1 MCESNPFSGRFMPLQ
16 KKGRYII
23 SGKNMNFGKS
33 STDRKI
39 KVASSSRTKYT
50 NKVFLHFGKTLFI
63 ASIFFI
69 VMFISLGIGVFKGII
84 DSAPNIDVESIM
96 PLGFATTVYDSR
108 GNVTNTLVMAGS
120 NREAAEYEEIPKHLV
135 DSFIAIED
143 ERFWKH
149 NGIDTKS
156 IMRAIVGIIT
166 GKSSSGGGSTIT
178 QQLIKNNIFSG
189 GMEKTFAARLERKIQ
204 EQYLA
209 LKIEKVM
216 TKEVIITN
224 YLNTINLGKNSLG
237 VKVAARR
244 YFGKEVSDLTLS
256 ESAVLAAITKSPG
269 KLNPIS
275 GPEANASRRDTIL
288 KYMVKQGLISETE
301 REEALADNVYA
312 RIQDVDTQTKEN
324 KTVYSYFTDELI
336 EQVEQAL
343 VEELGYS
350 DTQAQNALFGG
361 GLSIYTTQDPDLQ
374 KIVDEEVNNP
384 ENYSDV
390 KYALEWRYT
399 IVNTSGNIVN
409 YSEESVKKYHR
420 DVGDD
425 HSGLYNTIEEAQADV
440 DYYKSNFILDVAEE
454 KGETFHTI
462 LEPQI
467 SFVLIEQKTG
477 EVKAING
484 GRGEKLTSR
493 SLNRATN
500 VTRQPGS
507 TFKVLAAFGPAID
520 AKNAT
525 LATVYYDAPYSIGKK
540 EFSNWYEKQGY
551 LGWSNIREGIIYSM
565 NIVAVKAFMETVTPK
580 VGLEYAKNLGI
591 TTLTDADYVP
601 AAALGGLTNGVSNL
615 ELTGAFSAIGNGGM
629 FKKPIF
635 FTKIV
640 DHNGKTLIDNTDNEG
655 KRVLKDST
663 SFLLTDAMAASMEA
677 NRKFSRAGV
686 SVNSTSTKAHLDNMS
701 AAGKSGTT
709 TSNRDVWFV
718 GYTPY
723 YTAGVWAG
731 YDHNQKLDS
740 TQGETSFHKVIW
752 KKIMDRAHV
761 GKENIGFSKPDS
773 VETAVICR
781 KSGKLPIPGVC
792 SLDPRGDATYLEYF
806 ARGSTPTE
814 VCDHHIR
821 TTVCA
826 VSGQKPGPY
835 CPVATRV
842 ATVTPDGDTS
852 DTDDTSY
859 SSNVRCSIHLNA
871 PAPQETTNPE
881 NPNPSQDNSDVQT
894 NIIAPTAGE
903 RGPAFDRNAGV
914 VRSGPGY
921 IQPET
926 ENVQVSPG
934 N

>member
-1 MCESNPFSGRFMPLQ
+1 
-16 KKGRYII
+16 
-23 SGKNMNFGKS
+23 MNFGKN

-39 KVASSSRTKYT
+39 KDASSSRTKYT
-50 NKVFLHFGKTLFI
+50 NKIFLHFGKTLFI

-69 VMFISLGIGVFKGII
+69 VMTISLGIGVFKGII
-84 DSAPNIDVESIM
+84 DSSPDIDVESIM

-108 GNVTNTLVMAGS
+108 GNITDTLVMAGS
-120 NREAAEYEEIPKHLV
+120 NREAAEYDEIPKHLIDAFV
-135 DSFIAIED
+135 AIED

-149 NGIDTKS
+149 SGIDTKS
-156 IMRAIVGIIT
+156 IMRAIVGVIT
-166 GKSSSGGGSTIT
+166 GNSSSGGGSTIT
-178 QQLIKNNIFSG
+178 QQLIKNNVFSG

-209 LKIEKVM
+209 LKIEKAM

-224 YLNTINLGKNSLG
+224 YLNTINLGQNSLG

-244 YFGKEVSDLTLS
+244 YFGKEVSDLTIS
-256 ESAVLAAITKSPG
+256 ESAVIAAITKSPG

-275 GPEANASRRDTIL
+275 GQEANAARREIIL
-288 KYMVKQGLISETE
+288 KYMTEQGLITE
-301 REEALADNVYA
+301 EQRDEALADNVYA
-312 RIQDVDTQTKEN
+312 RIQDVDTQTREN

-336 EQVEQAL
+336 EQAEQAL
-343 VEELGYS
+343 VDELGYS
-350 DTQAQNALFGG
+350 NTQAQNALFGG

-384 ENYSDV
+384 ENYGDV

-409 YSEESVKKYHR
+409 YSEESIKKYHS
-420 DVGDD
+420 DVGDG
-425 HSGLYNTIEEAQADV
+425 HTGLYNSVEEAQADV
-440 DYYKSNFILDVAEE
+440 NHYKTNIITDMAEE

-462 LEPQI
+462 LEPQV
-467 SFVLIEQKTG
+467 SFVLIDQKTG

-484 GRGEKLTSR
+484 GRGEKITSR

-507 TFKVLAAFGPAID
+507 TFKIISAFGPAID

-525 LATVYYDAPYSIGKK
+525 LATVYYDAPYSIGNK
-540 EFSNWYEKQGY
+540 EFSNWYENQGY

-565 NIVAVKAFMETVTPK
+565 NIVAVKTFMETVTPK
-580 VGLEYAKNLGI
+580 VGLEYAKNMGI
-591 TTLTDADYVP
+591 TTLTDADYIP

-615 ELTGAFSAIGNGGM
+615 ELTGAFSAIGNGGI
-629 FKKPIF
+629 FKKPVF

-663 SFLLTDAMAASMEA
+663 SFLLTDAMAESMIA
-677 NRKFSRAGV
+677 NRKFSRSGV

-709 TSNRDVWFV
+709 SSNRDVWFV

-723 YTAGVWAG
+723 YTAGIWAG
-731 YDHNQKLDS
+731 FDHNQKLDS
-740 TQGETSFHKVIW
+740 SQGETSFHKIIW
-752 KKIMDRAHV
+752 KKIMERVHAD
-761 GKENIGFSKPDS
+761 KENIGFAQPSS

-792 SLDPRGDATYLEYF
+792 TNDPRGDATYQEYF
-806 ARGSTPTE
+806 AKGTTPTE

-821 TTVCA
+821 TSVCA

-835 CPVATRV
+835 CPIATRV
-842 ATVTPDGDTS
+842 SIVTPEGDTNA
-852 DTDDTSY
+852 TDDTY
-859 SSNVRCSIHLNA
+859 FSSHVRCSLHLS
-871 PAPQETTNPE
+871 PPQPQESSGDGSE
-881 NPNPSQDNSDVQT
+881 SQQNNTDVQT

-921 IQPET
+921 LQPET
-926 ENVQVSPG
+926 ENVQVAPG

>member
-1 MCESNPFSGRFMPLQ
+1 
-16 KKGRYII
+16 
-23 SGKNMNFGKS
+23 MNFGKN
-33 STDRKI
+33 STDKKI
-39 KVASSSRTKYT
+39 KEASSSRTKYT

-69 VMFISLGIGVFKGII
+69 VMFISLGIGIFKGII
-84 DSAPNIDVESIM
+84 DSSPDIDVESIM

-108 GNVTNTLVMAGS
+108 GNITDTLVMAGS
-120 NREAAEYEEIPKHLV
+120 NREAAEYDEIPKHLIDAFV
-135 DSFIAIED
+135 AIED

-156 IMRAIVGIIT
+156 IMRAIVGVIT

-178 QQLIKNNIFSG
+178 QQLIKNNVFSG
-189 GMEKTFAARLERKIQ
+189 GMEKNFAARLERKIQ

-209 LKIEKVM
+209 LKIEKAM

-256 ESAVLAAITKSPG
+256 ESAVIAAITKSPG

-275 GPEANASRRDTIL
+275 GQEANATRREIIL
-288 KYMVKQGLISETE
+288 KYMLEQGLITE
-301 REEALADNVYA
+301 EERDEALEDNVYA
-312 RIQDVDTQTKEN
+312 RIQDVDTQTREN
-324 KTVYSYFTDELI
+324 KTVYSYFTDELV
-336 EQVEQAL
+336 EQVSDAL
-343 VEELGYS
+343 VDELGYS
-350 DTQAQNALFGG
+350 ETQAHNALYGG

-399 IVNTSGNIVN
+399 IMDTSGNIIN

-420 DVGDD
+420 DVGDG
-425 HSGLYNTIEEAQADV
+425 HTGLYNTVEEAQADV
-440 DYYKSNFILDVAEE
+440 NHYKTNVIQNVSEE

-462 LEPQI
+462 LEPQV
-467 SFVLIEQKTG
+467 SFVLMDQKTG

-500 VTRQPGS
+500 ITRQPGS
-507 TFKVLAAFGPAID
+507 TFKVIAAFGPAID

-525 LATVYYDAPYSIGKK
+525 LASVYYDAPYSIGNK
-540 EFSNWYEKQGY
+540 EFQNWYDKQGY

-565 NIVAVKAFMETVTPK
+565 NIVALKVFMETVTPK
-580 VGLEYAKNLGI
+580 VGLDYAKDLGI

-601 AAALGGLTNGVSNL
+601 SAALGGLTEGVTNL
-615 ELTGAFSAIGNGGM
+615 ELTGAFAAIGNGGM
-629 FKKPIF
+629 YKKPVF

-655 KRVLKDST
+655 KRVFKDST
-663 SFLLTDAMAASMEA
+663 SFLLTDAMAESMIA
-677 NRKFSRAGV
+677 NRKFSRSGV
-686 SVNSTSTKAHLDNMS
+686 SVNSTSTKSQLDNMS

-723 YTAGVWAG
+723 LTAGIWVG
-731 YDHNQKLDS
+731 YDHNQQLDS
-740 TQGETSFHKVIW
+740 SQGETSFHKIIW

-761 GKENIGFSKPDS
+761 GKENIGFAKPDS
-773 VETAVICR
+773 IESAVICR
-781 KSGKLPIPGVC
+781 KSGKLPVPGVC
-792 SLDPRGDATYLEYF
+792 NADPRGDATYMEYF
-806 ARGSTPTE
+806 AKGTTPTE
-814 VCDHHIR
+814 VCDHHVR

-835 CPVATRV
+835 CPVATRI
-842 ATVTPDGDTS
+842 AIVTPEGEGVG
-852 DTDDTSY
+852 TDDTSY
-859 SSNVRCSIHLNA
+859 SSQVQCSIHLT
-871 PAPQETTNPE
+871 PQEPAANSPQNTQPAEQNH
-881 NPNPSQDNSDVQT
+881 NHSDVQT
-894 NIIAPTAGE
+894 NVSAPTAEE
-903 RGPAFDRNAGV
+903 RGPGFDNNAGT

-921 IQPET
+921 LQPET
-926 ENVQVSPG
+926 ENIQVAPG
-934 N
+934 Q